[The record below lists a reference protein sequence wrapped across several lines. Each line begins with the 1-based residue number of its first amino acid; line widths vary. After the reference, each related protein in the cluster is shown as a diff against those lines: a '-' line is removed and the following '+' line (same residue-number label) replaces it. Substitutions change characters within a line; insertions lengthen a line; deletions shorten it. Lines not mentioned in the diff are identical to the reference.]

1 MKMKRYTNEK
11 GTIIIVIER
20 NERYVTFQFENG
32 YAKCVS
38 NEAFNNMI
46 KLNNYK
52 ENK

>member
-1 MKMKRYTNEK
+1 MKMKRYINEK
-11 GTIIIVIER
+11 GAIIIVIER
-20 NERYVTFQFENG
+20 NEKYVTFQFENG
-32 YAKCVS
+32 YTKCVS